1 VLFPCNVLRAI
12 LLRCVFGVDGSQDI
26 VSAPNSTMLGNTDLR
41 FWGSATDTDAPV
53 LVHRGSTISEASE
66 ECIKQ
71 VEEDEKI
78 LEEDEDA
85 EED

>member
-1 VLFPCNVLRAI
+1 
-12 LLRCVFGVDGSQDI
+12 
-26 VSAPNSTMLGNTDLR
+26 MLGNTDLR